1 MENKR
6 QSDKLQDVY
15 HHSIIHKKVTLEI
28 KNVGANLRETLEKKI
43 GYEIE
48 GKCITEGYIKNRTVS
63 VISFS
68 SGCITLG
75 NKIIFDVVFECDI
88 CLPVEGMKIDC
99 VVKNV
104 TKAGI
109 RAEVELEDEMDTS
122 PLVIFIAR
130 DHHIDNKYYNDV
142 VENSVISIRVIGQR
156 FELNDKYIT
165 IIAELLGP
173 KKVYNNVHKKT
184 QKQRNHESVK
194 P

>member
-6 QSDKLQDVY
+6 QSDKLHDVY

-28 KNVGANLRETLEKKI
+28 KYVGANLKETLEKKI
-43 GYEIE
+43 AHEIE
-48 GKCITEGYIKNRTVS
+48 GKCITEGYIKNKSVS
-63 VISFS
+63 IINFS
-68 SGCITLG
+68 SGRIVMG

-88 CLPVEGMKIDC
+88 CLPVEGMRIDC

-109 RAEVELEDEMDTS
+109 RAEIELQDDMDAS

-130 DHHIDNKYYNDV
+130 DHHIDNKYYGEV
-142 VENSVISIRVIGQR
+142 VENSNISIRVIGQR
-156 FELNDKYIT
+156 FELNDMYIT

-173 KKVYNNVHKKT
+173 RKTYNTVHKKT
-184 QKQRNHESVK
+184 QKQR
-194 P
+194 